1 LKDGRE
7 TTIRA
12 GAQAREAV
20 ESGKTEYDRRGWG
33 GGLNSAAFGACA
45 IAHLGFVSDPS
56 DQPSVDDSCDS
67 LIAAATI
74 LSTAR
79 ASGFK
84 LSSVG

>member
-20 ESGKTEYDRRGWG
+20 ESGMTEYDRRGWG

-45 IAHLGFVSDPS
+45 IAHLGFVSGPS
-56 DQPSVDDSCDS
+56 DQPRVDDSCDS
-67 LIAAATI
+67 LIAAETI
-74 LSTAR
+74 PSTAG